1 MLLYHFR
8 AKNNKFH
15 RLGRELKF
23 SYHILQH
30 AWNGYLRMLDID
42 YSTCFSCP
50 KCKETPEF
58 LILDGITMGTIK
70 ELPDYTQEFDEGQ
83 RYALVPMSVRVFIP
97 DLATRKMIK

>member
-1 MLLYHFR
+1 
-8 AKNNKFH
+8 
-15 RLGRELKF
+15 
-23 SYHILQH
+23 
-30 AWNGYLRMLDID
+30 MLDID

-58 LILDGITMGTIK
+58 LILDGITMGTLK

-97 DLATRKMIK
+97 DLATRKRIKEYSKKGA